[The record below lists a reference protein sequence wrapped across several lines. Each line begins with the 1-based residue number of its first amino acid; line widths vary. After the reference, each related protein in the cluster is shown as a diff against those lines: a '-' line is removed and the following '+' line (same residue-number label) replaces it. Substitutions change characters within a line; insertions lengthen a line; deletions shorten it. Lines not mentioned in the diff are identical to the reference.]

1 MFRGCTIYTLWR
13 TYIKLLNAKSWSIV
27 LCLVITHLRPGLEP
41 FVELVHPVLRLHRVG
56 RVSPVKRTER
66 RGVEGVARRA
76 GHGFC
81 YRQRARSAS
90 TRRTWSTTIVNIHTH
105 THARALADTRRD
117 ATVKSYACSAVRG
130 EQERRRGGG
139 RTSRREGGIRG
150 RGGGK
155 DIRFCNWRV
164 FPYCTVWQVGQLEQ
178 NPMECNHC
186 LLLLCLLG

>member
-1 MFRGCTIYTLWR
+1 M
-13 TYIKLLNAKSWSIV
+13 LNAKSWSIV
-27 LCLVITHLRPGLEP
+27 LFLVITHLRPGLEP

-105 THARALADTRRD
+105 TRARGHTERCDCQITRALCCE
-117 ATVKSYACSAVRG
+117 KRG

-139 RTSRREGGIRG
+139 RTSWREGGETREG
-150 RGGGK
+150 VEER
-155 DIRFCNWRV
+155 REASVNWKV

-178 NPMECNHC
+178 NSMECNHC
-186 LLLLCLLG
+186 LLLLCLLR

>member
-1 MFRGCTIYTLWR
+1 M
-13 TYIKLLNAKSWSIV
+13 LNAKSWSIV
-27 LCLVITHLRPGLEP
+27 LFLVITHLRPGLEP

-66 RGVEGVARRA
+66 RRVEGVARRA

-90 TRRTWSTTIVNIHTH
+90 TRRTWSTTIVNIHT
-105 THARALADTRRD
+105 RALADTRRD
-117 ATVKSYACSAVRG
+117 ATVKSHARSAVRG

-139 RTSRREGGIRG
+139 RTSRREGGETREG
-150 RGGGK
+150 VEERR
-155 DIRFCNWRV
+155 DASVNWKV

-178 NPMECNHC
+178 NSMECNHC
-186 LLLLCLLG
+186 LLLLYLLG